1 MNHVEIDKR
10 IDIDR
15 IVREV
20 VRRINELRKTQSGNG
35 AGNTSKTVS
44 GTSDDSL
51 VLHNPVI
58 TLETITEANQSL
70 TDVNTVVVHQRAV
83 VTPAVMDELRE
94 RKVQMIRQ
102 QNLAATKSTPAS
114 LVFTTYETDWNLAEW
129 MSSAGKV
136 FARSETLPNDCIEEI
151 SSELKLALAS
161 GKNLGVIVTSQSAKA
176 SCVANRL
183 NGVRAAVGFDR
194 ESTIEAMGSLN
205 PNVLIVDPRGKNAFQ
220 LRNLLELFLQR
231 ASRKN

>member
-83 VTPAVMDELRE
+83 VTPAVMDELR
-94 RKVQMIRQ
+94 
-102 QNLAATKSTPAS
+102 
-114 LVFTTYETDWNLAEW
+114 
-129 MSSAGKV
+129 
-136 FARSETLPNDCIEEI
+136 
-151 SSELKLALAS
+151 
-161 GKNLGVIVTSQSAKA
+161 
-176 SCVANRL
+176 
-183 NGVRAAVGFDR
+183 
-194 ESTIEAMGSLN
+194 
-205 PNVLIVDPRGKNAFQ
+205 
-220 LRNLLELFLQR
+220 
-231 ASRKN
+231 